1 MDLRYGA
8 GGEVGGQGR
17 GGLGKGRKCCLFA
30 ELGAW
35 GHHILTLSRLN
46 HAVREELIW
55 GRTVSL
61 GVGGPGGFSWLR
73 AVLLPRGE
81 EPALK

>member
-1 MDLRYGA
+1 MELRYGA

-55 GRTVSL
+55 G
-61 GVGGPGGFSWLR
+61 GGR
-73 AVLLPRGE
+73 
-81 EPALK
+81 